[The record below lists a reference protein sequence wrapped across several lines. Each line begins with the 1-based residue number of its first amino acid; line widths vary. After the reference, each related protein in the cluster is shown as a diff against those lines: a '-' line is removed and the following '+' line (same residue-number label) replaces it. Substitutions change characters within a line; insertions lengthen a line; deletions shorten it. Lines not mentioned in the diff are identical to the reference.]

1 MSDSTEAAPQ
11 FVVTYHSFAG
21 DHRHEYTDQADLGEL
36 IKTLTEDGK
45 TVVSVRPMQNAT
57 EKAEPP
63 VLLPYV
69 PHDVVLE
76 EYTGPRAVQLDGLKK
91 LDGVKAR
98 YDLIPQLAELEVA
111 KCFTMG
117 AEKYD
122 ADHEDVQNWMHPSR
136 THRMMYSAARR
147 HLGSRMLGEKTDKQ
161 SGRQHLALAI
171 TDLFMILEADLRGW
185 TDKDNID
192 PLCLKRPGV

>member
-1 MSDSTEAAPQ
+1 MSELLKETDPR

-21 DHRHEYTDQADLGEL
+21 DHRHEYTSQDDLGEL

-45 TVVSVRPMQNAT
+45 TVVSVRPLIGDL
-57 EKAEPP
+57 EKAP
-63 VLLPYV
+63 LDYV

-91 LDGVKAR
+91 LDGIKAR

-122 ADHEDVQNWMHPSR
+122 ASHEDVQNWMHPSR

-147 HLGSRMLGEKTDKQ
+147 HLTSRMLGEKTDAQ
-161 SGRQHLALAI
+161 SGRQHLALCI
-171 TDLFMILEADLRGW
+171 TDLFMMLEADLRGW
-185 TDKDNID
+185 SDKDNLD